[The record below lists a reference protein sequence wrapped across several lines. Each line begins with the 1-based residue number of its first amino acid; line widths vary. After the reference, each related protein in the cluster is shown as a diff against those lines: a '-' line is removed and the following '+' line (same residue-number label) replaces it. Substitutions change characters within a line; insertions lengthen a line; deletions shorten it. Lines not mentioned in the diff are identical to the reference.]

1 MIYKNIGVLTIGQSP
16 RPDLVSPLI
25 QQLPENC
32 KIIQSGALDGLTKA
46 SLPAIHDATYPL
58 TTRMR
63 DGSLVMIEEAF
74 LATRLQ
80 QVLDELE
87 ATGVTATILLCA
99 GTFAELKGTRPLFK
113 PFVVGR
119 RVLNSLGLKR
129 IGLIA
134 PIKEQEAPIRQRW
147 QAAGF
152 QPTVWTANL
161 VQQDNTFSQQLHE
174 QIEANQ
180 LQCIVLDYVGHP
192 VSQVADLRKKI
203 VIPLIDLGQLVIAA
217 LSGVL

>member
-1 MIYKNIGVLTIGQSP
+1 MTHKKIGVLTIGQSP
-16 RPDLVSPLI
+16 RPDLVSPLM

-32 KIIQSGALDGLTKA
+32 NIIQRGALDGLTSA

-80 QVLDELE
+80 QALNELE
-87 ATGVTATILLCA
+87 ATGVMATILLCA
-99 GTFAELKGTRPLFK
+99 GTFAGLKGVCPLFK

-119 RVLNSLGLKR
+119 SVLNSLGLKR

-134 PIKEQEAPIRQRW
+134 PIKEQEIPIRQRW

-152 QPTVWTANL
+152 QPTVWTADL
-161 VQQDNTFSQQLHE
+161 AQQDKTFTQQLHE

-192 VSQVADLRKKI
+192 ASQVADLRKKI
-203 VIPLIDLGQLVIAA
+203 VIPLIDLGELVIAT

>member
-1 MIYKNIGVLTIGQSP
+1 MTYKKIGVLTIGQSP

-25 QQLPENC
+25 EQLPENC
-32 KIIQSGALDGLTKA
+32 NIIQRGALDGLTNA

-80 QVLDELE
+80 QALNELE

-99 GTFAELKGTRPLFK
+99 GTFAELKGASPLFK
-113 PFVVGR
+113 PFVIGR
-119 RVLNSLGLKR
+119 SMLNSLDLKR

-134 PIKEQEAPIRQRW
+134 PIKEQETPIRQRW
-147 QAAGF
+147 LAAGF
-152 QPTVWTANL
+152 LPTVWTADL
-161 VQQDNTFSQQLHE
+161 AQQDKTFTQQLRE

-192 VSQVADLRKKI
+192 TSQVAQLRKKI

-217 LSGVL
+217 LSSVL

>member
-1 MIYKNIGVLTIGQSP
+1 MTYKKIGVLTIGQSP

-25 QQLPENC
+25 QQLPEGC
-32 KIIQSGALDGLTKA
+32 DLIQIGALDGLTKT
-46 SLPAIHDATYPL
+46 SLPPIDDATYPL

-80 QVLDELE
+80 QVLNELE
-87 ATGVTATILLCA
+87 AIGVTATILLCA
-99 GTFAELKGTRPLFK
+99 GTFAGLKGTRPLFK

-119 RVLNSLGLKR
+119 RVLDTLGLNR

-134 PIKEQEAPIRQRW
+134 PIKEQEIPIRQRW

-161 VQQDNTFSQQLHE
+161 ALQDKTFSQQLHE

-192 VSQVADLRKKI
+192 VSQVAELRKKI
-203 VIPLIDLGQLVIAA
+203 VIPLIDLGQLAISA
-217 LSGVL
+217 LLGVL

>member
-1 MIYKNIGVLTIGQSP
+1 MIYKKIGALIIGQSP
-16 RPDLVSPLI
+16 RHDLVSPLI
-25 QQLPENC
+25 QKLPENC
-32 KIIQSGALDGLTKA
+32 KIIQIGALDGLSKR
-46 SLPAIHDATYPL
+46 SLPAIHNATYPL

-80 QVLDELE
+80 QALNELE

-99 GTFAELKGTRPLFK
+99 GTFAELKGKYPLFK

-119 RVLNSLGLKR
+119 SVLHSLGLNR

-152 QPTVWTANL
+152 QPTVWTADL
-161 VQQDNTFSQQLHE
+161 AQQDNTFSQQLHE

-203 VIPLIDLGQLVIAA
+203 VIPLIDLGELVINA